1 MQFINLIDET
11 IANMNYQN
19 LIKRNWKYYPVLL
32 LFFFIFSEGNILFAQ
47 QKTVSGTVT
56 DADNNPLQSVSITIR
71 NAPSV
76 GTTTNSSGNFS
87 IEASVNDVLIFEFVG
102 YQSQEVKVDGS
113 SPVNVVLH
121 RADTN
126 LDEVVVIG
134 YGTKLRGELT
144 GAVSKVGSSTFE
156 NRPLTNTMNALQG
169 TLPGVTV
176 TRGSGRPGYENYSLQ
191 VRGASSMSGS
201 KVLVLIDGIAGDLS
215 LINPNDI
222 SELTVLKDA
231 AASIYGARAAD
242 GVIIVTTKKGKKG
255 RPSILY
261 SGNYG
266 IKKPQFLKQRTN
278 TLQLAEMY
286 DEGMRNINQIGVSDE
301 VFRKIRA
308 NAEPDPTGWLKYLE
322 NFPGFYQSH
331 NWNDEVYGTGTQ
343 QMHNITI
350 SGGGDYN
357 SYLFS
362 AGYLRNEG
370 VFRHGKNYSNRYN
383 LRMNY
388 DFKLSDKLSFE
399 TRTSFEG
406 QPTVEPTALG
416 SILYFVNQV
425 GSYVP
430 VYNPL
435 GQLYKYQGG
444 FRNPVQYLKE
454 AGVNTTNAY
463 RLSTNVKG
471 NLQVFKD
478 LKLIGQVGVNLNFN
492 DGKRTNPTFTQHSW
506 DGSVFDIVN
515 VPNSAVF
522 SNSKNIYQ
530 NYTAYLDYNKAI
542 TERHRVNIMAGA
554 SREVSD
560 YESQSITGYNFAS
573 NEIFTLNLA
582 DRTKTQY
589 ANFTGGASDW
599 ALQSYFGRAS
609 YSFDRKYL
617 VDFTTRMDGS
627 SKFAKNKRWSALFP
641 SIAAAWNMSEE
652 KFIRSLNVFDNLK
665 ARLSWG
671 QSGNQEL
678 SFGNYDYISLI
689 SISGTYPMGVPNV
702 GIPGA
707 VSSIASQDRT
717 WETIETKNAGIDF
730 GFLGSRLTGSFDYY
744 IKNNKNMLVND
755 QLPATLGGSAPTQN
769 IGKLETKGWD
779 FSIGWNDKKGDFRYS
794 ISAMLSD
801 SKNKLIELKGNDAY
815 GEGLIYARKGYSLNS
830 YFGYQFDGIIQNAEQ
845 LAAYKKLGNVPANL
859 SLGDVMFRDVDG
871 DGKIT
876 AFGDAAKGTSGDM
889 VYLGNLL
896 PRYVYSS
903 NINLSYKGFDLGI
916 FLQGIGKREGIRTGE
931 FAYNFT
937 WVWMQPLEYF
947 YGKNWTPENPG
958 ARYPR
963 LIPGA
968 VGYDEVHT
976 WNWRYSSMRM
986 NNLAY
991 LKLKVLTLGYNLPQN
1006 LVKKIKT
1013 QEARIYLSG
1022 QDLLTFS
1029 KDTWNK
1035 SFNPEETW
1043 ERQDEQTYPFN
1054 SVISI
1059 GIDIKF

>member
-1 MQFINLIDET
+1 MNNQKIIKKNQRFAYRFIFHLS
-11 IANMNYQN
+11 A
-19 LIKRNWKYYPVLL
+19 LL
-32 LFFFIFSEGNILFAQ
+32 LFCNLLFAQ
-47 QKTVSGTVT
+47 QRVISGKVT
-56 DADNNPLQSVSITIR
+56 DENANPLERVSVTVKGKSNI
-71 NAPSV
+71 
-76 GTTTNSSGNFS
+76 GTTTNANGFFS
-87 IEASVNDVLIFEFVG
+87 IAAVANDVLVFEFVG
-102 YQSQEVKVDGS
+102 FGKEEIKVNDKTNIEVTLRLQENK
-113 SPVNVVLH
+113 
-121 RADTN
+121 

-134 YGTKLRGELT
+134 YGTKLKGELT
-144 GAVSKVGSSTFE
+144 GAVSKVNSKVFE
-156 NRPLTNTMNALQG
+156 TRPLTNTMNALQG

-176 TRGSGRPGYENYSLQ
+176 TRGSGRPGSENYSLQ
-191 VRGASSMSGS
+191 IRGASSMSGS
-201 KVLVLIDGIAGDLS
+201 KVLVLIDGIPGDLN

-222 SELTVLKDA
+222 AELTVLKDA

-255 RPSILY
+255 TPAILY

-266 IKKPQFLKQRTN
+266 IKKPQFLKKRTN

-286 DEGMRNINQIGVSDE
+286 DEGMRNINQPGVSEE
-301 VFRKIRA
+301 VFAKIRA

-331 NWNDEVYGTGTQ
+331 DWIDEVFGYGAQ
-343 QMHNITI
+343 QMHNLSI
-350 SGGGDYN
+350 SGGGEN
-357 SYLFS
+357 NTYLFS
-362 AGYLRNEG
+362 AGYQRNEG
-370 VFRHGKNYSNRYN
+370 VFKHGKNHSDRYN

-388 DFKLSDKLSFE
+388 DFKLSERLNIE
-399 TRTSFEG
+399 TRTSFES
-406 QPTVEPTALG
+406 QPTVEPTAVG
-416 SILYFVNQV
+416 GILYFVNQM

-430 VYNPL
+430 LYNPL

-454 AGVNTTNAY
+454 AGINNTNSY
-463 RLSTNVKG
+463 RLSTNIKG
-471 NLQVFKD
+471 TLEVFSD
-478 LKLIGQVGVNLNFN
+478 LKLVGQVGVNVDTW
-492 DGKRTNPTFTQHSW
+492 DGKRTNPTFPQHNW
-506 DGSVFDIVN
+506 DGTNFDIVN

-522 SNSKNIYQ
+522 SNGKNLYQ
-530 NYTAYLDYNKAI
+530 NYTAYLDYNKTISA
-542 TERHRVNIMAGA
+542 RHRVNLMAGA
-554 SREVSD
+554 SREMND
-560 YESQSITGYNFAS
+560 YQSQNITGYNFAS
-573 NEIFTLNLA
+573 NDIFTLNLA

-589 ANFTGGASDW
+589 ANFTGDASDW
-599 ALQSYFGRAS
+599 ALQSYFGRLS
-609 YSFDRKYL
+609 YSFDKKYL
-617 VDFTTRMDGS
+617 IDFTTRMDGS

-641 SIAAAWNMSEE
+641 SVAAAWNLSDED
-652 KFIRSLNVFDNLK
+652 FIRSLQVFDNLK

-689 SISGTYPMGVPNV
+689 SISGKYPMGIPNV
-702 GIPGA
+702 GLPGA
-707 VSSIASQDRT
+707 VSSIASQNRT
-717 WETIETKNAGIDF
+717 WETIETKNIGVDF
-730 GFLGSRLTGSFDYY
+730 AFLGSRLSGSFDYY

-779 FSIGWNDKKGDFRYS
+779 FSLAWNDEVGAFRYG

-830 YFGYQFDGIIQNAEQ
+830 YFGYQYDGIIQTPEQ
-845 LAAYKKLGNVPANL
+845 LAKYKQTGNVPANL
-859 SLGDVMFRDVDG
+859 GLGDVMFSDVDG

-876 AFGDAAKGTSGDM
+876 AFGDATKGTKGDM
-889 VYLGNLL
+889 VYLGNLV

-903 NINLSYKGFDLGI
+903 NISLSYKGFDLSI
-916 FLQGIGKREGIRTGE
+916 FLQGIGKREGVRTGE

-947 YGKNWTPENPG
+947 YGKNWTPENTG
-958 ARYPR
+958 AKYPR

-968 VGYDEVHT
+968 VGYDEVQR

-991 LKLKVLTLGYNLPQN
+991 LKLKVLTLAYNLPHTLVSKAKVQN
-1006 LVKKIKT
+1006 V
-1013 QEARIYLSG
+1013 RVYVSG
-1022 QDLLTFS
+1022 QDLFTFS
-1029 KDTWNK
+1029 KDTWNN

-1043 ERQDEQTYPFN
+1043 ERSDEQTYPFN
-1054 SVISI
+1054 SVISF
-1059 GIDIKF
+1059 GLDIKF